1 MWLTAAAAIAL
12 IVLGLPLTIL
22 LLLQPQQSQAAGAQI
37 GPGSPIPAGFIP
49 VFNEAARV
57 WDVNPYLLAS
67 VADQESTFG
76 TGPGWS
82 TPNRAGCVGF
92 MQTCIGGAGGDSW
105 GSTVALTPP
114 APVSVLVDHDADQ
127 YGNRPASYPL
137 QTATHPD
144 SNDPF
149 DGVMA
154 AAVELRS
161 KVAGHPIPNLD
172 QTAYQALC
180 GYYGACADAAA
191 TYAPTV
197 LARARQWTAQSA
209 LSAPAGGG
217 ASSGPPGP
225 GGLVFPISPQSVAAP
240 SSTWSQDNGVDISTS
255 GGACG
260 PAATEVAMADGVVVS
275 EGAISGFGPYIP
287 VIQVTDGPLA
297 GRFIYYG
304 HAAPDLVPVGAHVT
318 AGQPIAQV
326 GCGIV
331 GISTG
336 PHLEIGISAPGGA
349 PFPTRGQ
356 TSGEMLKR
364 LLGAYG

>member
-1 MWLTAAAAIAL
+1 
-12 IVLGLPLTIL
+12 VLGLPLTIL
-22 LLLQPQQSQAAGAQI
+22 LLLQPAQSQAAGTQI

-76 TGPGWS
+76 TGAGWS
-82 TPNRAGCVGF
+82 TPNTADCVGF

-105 GSTVALTPP
+105 GSTVTLTPP
-114 APVSVLVDHDADQ
+114 APVSSLVDHDAYL

-144 SNDPF
+144 YNDPF

-161 KVAGHPIPNLD
+161 KIGGQPIPNLD

-191 TYAPTV
+191 NYAPTV
-197 LARARQWTAQSA
+197 LARARQWAAQSA
-209 LSAPAGGG
+209 LTAPAGGAAVG
-217 ASSGPPGP
+217 APGAN
-225 GGLVFPISPQSVAAP
+225 GLVFPITPRSVVAP
-240 SSTWSQDNGVDISTS
+240 PNTWSQDNGVDISTN

-260 PAATEVAMADGVVVS
+260 RAATEVAMADGVVVS

-304 HAAPDLVPVGAHVT
+304 HAAPDLVPVGARVS
-318 AGQPIAQV
+318 AGQPIAEV

-336 PHLEIGISAPGGA
+336 PHLEIGISAPGGP
-349 PFPTRGQ
+349 PFPARGQ
-356 TSGEMLKR
+356 TSGEMEQL
-364 LLGAYG
+364 LLGAYGG